1 MYWNSETF
9 VCLFFEME
17 FYSNSDQP
25 QTLNS
30 SPVSA
35 SQKRLGLQISKA
47 AFSGPWSDSRNLGL
61 VQKLH
66 FNGRVH
72 TTPQQLA
79 FQPPLAHHS
88 AGTLSPHPQAVPSPA
103 PDSDLQ
109 KGVLVASPYH
119 GDHGGHRETT
129 PQTTESNRL
138 SLSVVTSAKLGISTP
153 GDWALTSCPLSAAVS
168 KETFL
173 K

>member
-1 MYWNSETF
+1 MSWNSETF

-25 QTLNS
+25 RTLNS

-35 SQKRLGLQISKA
+35 SQKRLLGLWISKA
-47 AFSGPWSDSRNLGL
+47 TFSGLRSDSRNLGL

-66 FNGRVH
+66 FDGRVH

-79 FQPPLAHHS
+79 FQPPLAHDS

-103 PDSDLQ
+103 PDPDLQ
-109 KGVLVASPYH
+109 KGVLAASPHH
-119 GDHGGHRETT
+119 GNHGV
-129 PQTTESNRL
+129 TERL
-138 SLSVVTSAKLGISTP
+138 HLRQQSPVVSHS
-153 GDWALTSCPLSAAVS
+153 PLLPVQSW
-168 KETFL
+168 EFPLQGTGP
-173 K
+173 

>member
-9 VCLFFEME
+9 VCLFFETE

-25 QTLNS
+25 RTLNS

-35 SQKRLGLQISKA
+35 SQKRLLGLRISSA
-47 AFSGPWSDSRNLGL
+47 AFSGPRSDSRNLGL

-88 AGTLSPHPQAVPSPA
+88 AGTLSPHPRAVPSPA
-103 PDSDLQ
+103 PDPDLQ

-119 GDHGGHRETT
+119 GDHGV
-129 PQTTESNRL
+129 TERL
-138 SLSVVTSAKLGISTP
+138 HLRQQSPIVSHS
-153 GDWALTSCPLSAAVS
+153 PLLPVQSW
-168 KETFL
+168 EFPLQGTGP
-173 K
+173 